1 MSAPAYQRPV
11 AGKPVS
17 QHVQKDAKSP
27 KLRVKFANVARPF
40 HYQSSTNVPR
50 DSVTGVLDPDIHM
63 DFIQKVIALES
74 KEGITDSQTLKD
86 EIQKAPV
93 GTVVTTGKH
102 LMKFQTKDK
111 IPVIICKAGYTQTP
125 VELQDEIRSGV
136 EVVVVFDV
144 LRYTKKN
151 PKGGYGRG
159 ISYQPKM
166 IYLYPNEDVPSTQS
180 HQSYG
185 DYEDAPF

>member
-1 MSAPAYQRPV
+1 MNNFEDDYLSWFPKNLSNTIDAVAY
-11 AGKPVS
+11 
-17 QHVQKDAKSP
+17 
-27 KLRVKFANVARPF
+27 
-40 HYQSSTNVPR
+40 
-50 DSVTGVLDPDIHM
+50 
-63 DFIQKVIALES
+63 
-74 KEGITDSQTLKD
+74 
-86 EIQKAPV
+86 
-93 GTVVTTGKH
+93 
-102 LMKFQTKDK
+102 
-111 IPVIICKAGYTQTP
+111 YTQTP
-125 VELQDEIRSGV
+125 VELQDEIRSGD

-180 HQSYG
+180 YG